1 MKKNKKVLKLVCN
14 VALTCILVVLCVF
27 IGITVYSRISGKS
40 VLPYSVLW
48 VLTESMEPTI
58 PSRSYI
64 LVKNVTAEEIEVD
77 DVITFRS
84 RDAALNGMLNT
95 HRVVEIIGDH
105 EEFVT
110 KGDNSVG
117 VDTTHVLAQDV
128 EAKYVCNLTVLTV
141 FGRIFSSTAGFCI
154 CLALISAGVFFWF
167 FRFFVKKRKRLS
179 EEEVDRLV
187 KEEVARLEAE
197 HASERTDERSDKTDG
212 VKDKDTQQ

>member
-1 MKKNKKVLKLVCN
+1 
-14 VALTCILVVLCVF
+14 
-27 IGITVYSRISGKS
+27 
-40 VLPYSVLW
+40 
-48 VLTESMEPTI
+48 MEPTI

-84 RDAALNGMLNT
+84 RDASLNGMLNT

-197 HASERTDERSDKTDG
+197 HASERTDERSDKTEG

>member
-1 MKKNKKVLKLVCN
+1 MKKSNKVLKLICN
-14 VALTCILVVLCVF
+14 VALTCILVVMCVF

-64 LVKNVTAEEIEVD
+64 LVKNVSADEIEVNN
-77 DVITFRS
+77 VITFRS

-95 HRVVEIIGDH
+95 HRVVEIVGEH

-110 KGDNSVG
+110 KGDNSVA
-117 VDTTHVLAQDV
+117 VDKTRVLAQDV
-128 EAKYVCNLTVLTV
+128 EAKYVCNLTVLTA
-141 FGRIFSSTAGFCI
+141 FGRVFSSTAGFCI
-154 CLALISAGVFFWF
+154 CLALMLAGILFWF
-167 FRFFVKKRKRLS
+167 FRSFAQKRKKLS

-197 HASERTDERSDKTDG
+197 HAADKLSDLHYKTD
-212 VKDKDTQQ
+212 DETDAQ